1 MRPDA
6 FQDYAVD
13 LLKNAADVQRV
24 QTLAEAGDDKH
35 PYGLAVTVAG
45 REVRWQMIGQLAEG
59 AKHDPPTAAVQGA
72 PAPFEAAP
80 VTAAPDAW
88 LAGVIGAAESPEIA
102 SLDVWSAREGDT
114 SGHGVTITWHNG
126 ERTFVRKL

>member
-1 MRPDA
+1 MHPAA

-13 LLKNAADVQRV
+13 LLKNTPDVQRV
-24 QTLAEAGDDKH
+24 QSLNEAGDTKH

-45 REVRWQMIGQLAEG
+45 REVRWQLIGQLAEG
-59 AKHDPPTAAVQGA
+59 AKHEPPTAAVQGS

-102 SLDVWSAREGDT
+102 TLDVWSTREGGD
-114 SGHGVTITWHNG
+114 GQHGVTITWHNG
-126 ERTFVRKL
+126 EKTFVRKL